1 MSCCIERAIIES
13 LRSLTCTPIK
23 SENHFIDQRECE
35 NCVPYL
41 VLKASTTAGLRTSSA
56 VQKLWNIEIKAYFA
70 DSKKQMARDYRD
82 LVETWLYAATCVDLG
97 ECGCICVQGSPASSI
112 RNTAGNEIVYSLTF
126 RGSYSQADVASA
138 SASV

>member
-1 MSCCIERAIIES
+1 MSCCIERAILDA

-41 VLKASTTAGLRTSSA
+41 VLKASSQAGLRTSSFT
-56 VQKLWNIEIKAYFA
+56 QKIWTIDIKAYFA
-70 DSKKQMARDYRD
+70 DSKKQMVRDFRD
-82 LVETWLYAATCVDLG
+82 LVEDWLYAGADLG
-97 ECGCICVQGSPASSI
+97 VCGSFCVTGSPASSI
-112 RNTAGNEIVYSLTF
+112 RPVSGSEIVYSLVF
-126 RGSYSQADVASA
+126 RGSYSQVDSESL